1 MAADSISIQIKLFAI
16 YQEVLGAGQIER
28 QVSIGTSVGQVL
40 AQIIDQYPVLAPW
53 QAVTRLGVNLQ
64 FVPPETVLVAGD
76 EVVLIPPV
84 SGG

>member
-1 MAADSISIQIKLFAI
+1 MAADFISIQVNLFAI
-16 YQEVLGAGQIER
+16 YQEVLGTGQIEQ

>member
-1 MAADSISIQIKLFAI
+1 MAADFISIQVKLFAI
-16 YQEVLGAGQIER
+16 YQEVLGTSQIER
-28 QVSIGTSVGQVL
+28 QVAIGTSVGQVL

-64 FVPPETVLVAGD
+64 IVSPETVLVAGD

>member
-1 MAADSISIQIKLFAI
+1 MTADSISIQVKLFAI
-16 YQEVLGAGQIER
+16 YQEVLGTGQIER
-28 QVSIGTSVGQVL
+28 QVSIGTNVGQVL
-40 AQIIDQYPVLAPW
+40 AQIIAQYPALAPW

-64 FVPPETVLVAGD
+64 FVPPETILAAGD

>member
-1 MAADSISIQIKLFAI
+1 MVADSISIQVKLFAI

-53 QAVTRLGVNLQ
+53 QAVTRLGVNFQ